1 MTVKN
6 VLAMAKQI
14 RPKSVHLLGEVNS
27 STFLKEDKENNTMQN
42 LDAIFSPE
50 SVAVV
55 GASTTPGKTGHDIF
69 ANILNGGY
77 KGILYPV
84 NPNAK
89 SILSVKAYPNI
100 LDIPDDVDLAII
112 ILSPRSA
119 LKAIK
124 EAIEKG
130 VKGVV
135 IVSAGFREVGGEGLE
150 IENQIVSICRKAGVR
165 VVGPNCLGVINP
177 ISSVSLNAS
186 FSKRM
191 PKPGAISF
199 ISQSG
204 ALCTAVLDFA
214 ADRDFGFSKFISI
227 GNKSDVDELDLLR
240 YLHNDKNTK
249 VILIYLE
256 ELRKGRE
263 FIESVKEITSGD
275 RPTPILVIK
284 SGRTTAGARAAASHT
299 GALAGSEAV
308 YDAIFKQTG
317 IIRVNSIDELFD
329 YAIAFAYKN
338 KSETGKFGRKFPS
351 GNRVA
356 IVTNA
361 GGPGIVATDMM
372 VSTGLKLAKFHD
384 ETIEA
389 LKSHLPFTANLNNPV
404 DIIGDA
410 AQERY
415 ENALSS
421 VVKDENVDGALVI
434 LTPQSMT
441 DALGTAEVIV
451 RIDRRSPKP
460 ILCCFMGIFD
470 VSSGVKYLQEHGI
483 PVFKFPENTAKAF
496 GALYKY
502 SNWLNRQHIA
512 HFTLKHNKK
521 RAAEIIENLLATGKT
536 YIAEMDG
543 IELLKCYGFNV
554 LSAEIAKNENEAAE
568 IAENISFPVAMKIIS
583 PQIQHKSDANG
594 VILNIDSKKQIK
606 QAFKKLGERAK
617 KYDPNA
623 VIEGVLIQEM
633 SHPGDEVILG
643 VTRYPVFGPLLMA
656 GLGGIYVELFKDV
669 VFRLAP
675 IQRNETRRMLQSIKG
690 YDIFKGFRGRP
701 KSDVQALEKSVVSL
715 SDMVTNHPEIVEMDI
730 NPLMVHKEGKGVTV
744 ADYRIVLKALDN
756 NPMNGDELT
765 TPK

>member
-1 MTVKN
+1 M
-6 VLAMAKQI
+6 
-14 RPKSVHLLGEVNS
+14 P
-27 STFLKEDKENNTMQN
+27 N
-42 LDAIFSPE
+42 LDAIFSPQ

-55 GASTTPGKTGHDIF
+55 GASTTPGKVGHDIF
-69 ANILNGGY
+69 ANILKGGY
-77 KGILYPV
+77 RGILYPV

-89 SILSVKAYPNI
+89 SVLSVRAYPNI

-112 ILSPRSA
+112 ILHPRFA

-124 EAIEKG
+124 EAIKKG

-150 IENQIVSICRKAGVR
+150 IENQIVSICKKAGVR

-186 FSKRM
+186 FSRRM
-191 PKPGAISF
+191 PKSGNISF

-227 GNKSDVDELDLLR
+227 GNKADVDELDLLR
-240 YLHNDKNTK
+240 YMHDDKDTE
-249 VILIYLE
+249 VIMIYLE
-256 ELRKGRE
+256 ELRKGLE
-263 FIESVKEITSGD
+263 FVESVKKITSGD

-308 YDAIFKQTG
+308 YDAIFKQAG

-338 KSETGKFGRKFPS
+338 VSETGKFTRKVPG

-361 GGPGIVATDMM
+361 GGPGIVATDMT
-372 VSTGLKLAKFHD
+372 VSSGLKLAKFHE

-389 LKSHLPFTANLNNPV
+389 LESHLPLTANLYNPV

-410 AQERY
+410 AQDRY
-415 ENALSS
+415 ENALTS
-421 VVKDENVDGALVI
+421 VIKDEGVDGALVI

-441 DALGTAEVIV
+441 NALGTAEAIV
-451 RIDRRSPKP
+451 RIDRRTHKP

-496 GALYKY
+496 GALYRY
-502 SNWLNRQHIA
+502 SKWLNRQHLA
-512 HFTLKHNKK
+512 QFTLKHNKE
-521 RAAEIIENLLATGKT
+521 RAAEIIENLLAAGKT
-536 YIAEMDG
+536 YIAELDG

-554 LSAEIAKNENEAAE
+554 LPAEIAKNENEAAE
-568 IAENISFPVAMKIIS
+568 LAENISFPVAMKIIS
-583 PQIQHKSDANG
+583 PQIQHKSDASG
-594 VILNIDSKKQIK
+594 VILNLDSKERVK
-606 QAFKKLGERAK
+606 QAFKKLCERAI
-617 KYDPNA
+617 KYNPDT
-623 VIEGVLIQEM
+623 VIEGILVQEM
-633 SHPGDEVILG
+633 SHPGDEIILG
-643 VTRYPVFGPLLMA
+643 VKRYPAFGPLLMA

-675 IQRNETRRMLQSIKG
+675 IKRNESRRMIQSIKG
-690 YDIFKGFRGRP
+690 YNIFKGFRGRP
-701 KSDVQALEKSVVSL
+701 ESDIKALEKSVVSL

-730 NPLMVHKEGKGVTV
+730 NPLMVHEEGKGVTV
-744 ADYRIVLKALDN
+744 ADYRIVLKAFDN
-756 NPMNGDELT
+756 NSTGQS
-765 TPK
+765 